1 VRRRTHL
8 PHIFEKTETRRQ
20 AELVRLILQSAGGID
35 Q

>member
-8 PHIFEKTETRRQ
+8 AHIFEKTGTRRRP
-20 AELVRLILQSAGGID
+20 ELVRLILQSAGGID